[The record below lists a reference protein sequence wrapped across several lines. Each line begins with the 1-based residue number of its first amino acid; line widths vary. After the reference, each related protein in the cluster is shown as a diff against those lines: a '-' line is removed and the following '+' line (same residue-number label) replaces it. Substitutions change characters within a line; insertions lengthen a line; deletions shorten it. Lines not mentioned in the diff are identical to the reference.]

1 MGEPR
6 TTESLPLRH
15 RDNDLLR
22 LRGAATDPRETHEG
36 RRAKWDPQLSGAAMW
51 GLLWSEG
58 REKSRETSE
67 ALHTLP

>member
-1 MGEPR
+1 MREPR

-51 GLLWSEG
+51 GLL
-58 REKSRETSE
+58 
-67 ALHTLP
+67 